1 MSANWDYF
9 NKFNKVTEKYLPLCG
24 EGKTKT
30 TQIVTAVNKLIYK
43 MNRGY

>member
-9 NKFNKVTEKYLPLCG
+9 NKINKVTEKYLPLCG